1 MKKYDPPTFD
11 GFWAKRIEIPSTAGQ
26 QEVIDGV
33 AYVTAEVDK
42 HLLYANS
49 DGKKTLKPAEMTYIV
64 RRMVANKKPRNIFEQ
79 FFGGQQYQDV
89 EVTVKCNPVNID
101 ILPLPEEGKPESFNG
116 AVGKLNWSVE
126 ASKTSLKAND
136 AFNLKITIT
145 GNGNFPLMSA
155 PKLNLPESFET
166 YNPKITESNN
176 SKTFEYLVIPR
187 DEGEYALKD
196 LNFSYFNLET
206 KKYVTLTSP
215 EILIKVSA
223 PDPNSTGAQV
233 YQPQNQIRESE
244 NDIRY
249 IKKGDFELTRTDE
262 EFFNSPAHLGFL
274 SGPVLMLILG
284 LVARRNYI
292 KNNSDIIAVKERKAA
307 KVARKQLSQAEKL
320 MNENKKDE
328 FYTEVLTAINNYI
341 SFKLNIPVAELSR
354 EKMQEKLLQKSV
366 NPELILKLLKTVETG
381 EYAKYAPG
389 AVSGDLQQVYK
400 DTVSL
405 VTGIE
410 GELNKK
416 A

>member
-1 MKKYDPPTFD
+1 
-11 GFWAKRIEIPSTAGQ
+11 
-26 QEVIDGV
+26 
-33 AYVTAEVDK
+33 
-42 HLLYANS
+42 
-49 DGKKTLKPAEMTYIV
+49 
-64 RRMVANKKPRNIFEQ
+64 
-79 FFGGQQYQDV
+79 V
-89 EVTVKCNPVNID
+89 EVTVKCNPVNIE

-126 ASKTSLKAND
+126 TSRTSLKAND
-136 AFNLKITIT
+136 AFNLKINIT

-155 PKLNLPESFET
+155 PKLDLPESFET
-166 YNPKITESNN
+166 YNPKITENNN

-187 DEGEYALKD
+187 QEGEFTLKN

-206 KKYVTLTSP
+206 KRYVTLTSP
-215 EILIKVSA
+215 EVLIKVAA

-233 YQPQNQIRESE
+233 YQPQNQIKESE

-249 IKKGDFELTRTDE
+249 IKKGDFELTKTE
-262 EFFNSPAHLGFL
+262 SEFFNSPMHLGFL
-274 SGPVLMLILG
+274 SGSVLLLIFG

-307 KVARKQLSQAEKL
+307 KVAHKQLSQAEKL
-320 MNENKKDE
+320 MQQNKKDE

-354 EKMQEKLLQKSV
+354 EKMQEKLMQKNV

-405 VTGIE
+405 ITGIE

>member
-1 MKKYDPPTFD
+1 
-11 GFWAKRIEIPSTAGQ
+11 
-26 QEVIDGV
+26 V
-33 AYVTAEVDK
+33 
-42 HLLYANS
+42 
-49 DGKKTLKPAEMTYIV
+49 
-64 RRMVANKKPRNIFEQ
+64 
-79 FFGGQQYQDV
+79 
-89 EVTVKCNPVNID
+89 VNIE

-116 AVGKLNWSVE
+116 AVGKLNWNIE
-126 ASKTSLKAND
+126 ASRTSLKAND

-166 YNPKITESNN
+166 YNPKITENSN
-176 SKTFEYLVIPR
+176 SKVFEYLVIPR
-187 DEGEYALKD
+187 EEGEFTLKD

-206 KKYVTLTSP
+206 KKYVTLTAP
-215 EILIKVSA
+215 EMMLKVAA

-233 YQPQNQIRESE
+233 YQPQNQIRETE

-249 IKKGDFELTRTDE
+249 IKKGDFELTKTED
-262 EFFNSPAHLGFL
+262 EFFNSPGHFGLL
-274 SGPVLMLILG
+274 SCPVLLLIFG
-284 LVARRNYI
+284 LVTRRNYI

-307 KVARKQLSQAEKL
+307 KVAHKQLSLAEKL
-320 MNENKKDE
+320 MQQNKKDE
-328 FYTEVLTAINNYI
+328 FYTEVLTAINNYM

-354 EKMQEKLLQKSV
+354 EKMQEKLTQKNV
-366 NPELILKLLKTVETG
+366 NQELVAKLLKTVETG

-405 VTGIE
+405 ITAIE
-410 GELNKK
+410 GDLNKK